1 MGNTFNTIYQF
12 FVCKA
17 KENIKL
23 YVYIDKIT
31 CIWKA
36 SIVWDPINSFVFR
49 VPLKDFN
56 IASRSM
62 KSNTLD

>member
-1 MGNTFNTIYQF
+1 MPHKIITTMGNTFNTIYQF

-36 SIVWDPINSFVFR
+36 SIVWDPINSCVQGSVERFQ
-49 VPLKDFN
+49 
-56 IASRSM
+56 RSF
-62 KSNTLD
+62 